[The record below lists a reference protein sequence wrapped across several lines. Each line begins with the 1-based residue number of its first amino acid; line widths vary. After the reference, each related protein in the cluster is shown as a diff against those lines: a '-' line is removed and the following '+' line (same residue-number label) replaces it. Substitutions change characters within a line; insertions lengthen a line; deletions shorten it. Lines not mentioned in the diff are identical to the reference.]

1 MELDGI
7 ASKEG
12 VIMLASTNS
21 ADVLDKALLRPGTVK
36 SAVVVEWLKCQ
47 TSEVKLEGWIWVD
60 YKHEFEAIISL
71 KILQGSFRLLLMR
84 L

>member
-12 VIMLASTNS
+12 VIMLASTNR

-36 SAVVVEWLKCQ
+36 SVVVVEWLKCQ
-47 TSEVKLEGWIWVD
+47 TSEVKLGGCGFGWT
-60 YKHEFEAIISL
+60 ISKNL
-71 KILQGSFRLLLMR
+71 KL
-84 L
+84 